1 MRKQEEENKQTAEE
15 SASSTHPTV
24 PSLSLFPPLYFLAFI
39 PTAPQGSG
47 CCNSRCNRK
56 VIHDSP
62 LLTSQS
68 SRDDITS
75 VRRDVLNEKNKNPKT
90 NLLVTLR
97 GKSGVTQVQWGRGDT
112 RYTLWNAPEVWFIHQ
127 TACKVRFI
135 RQTVLQGEPPLS
147 PLQANG
153 TLNAVRHLPH
163 SSPVWVILRV
173 PQEALTAWN
182 KEWLV
187 VAREMVAGVAI
198 YIHRGGV
205 PPPPSAQASHIC
217 SLLCVLR
224 QKEGG
229 AGWCRRNNSIM
240 YPFNYYSVRQN
251 TPSTHTHT
259 HAPP

>member
-15 SASSTHPTV
+15 SASSTHPTA

-90 NLLVTLR
+90 NLLITLG

-112 RYTLWNAPEVWFIHQ
+112 RYTLWNAPEVWFIRQ

-135 RQTVLQGEPPLS
+135 RQTVLQGEAPLS
-147 PLQANG
+147 PLQADG

-163 SSPVWVILRV
+163 SSPAWVILRV
-173 PQEALTAWN
+173 PQGDIDCM
-182 KEWLV
+182 KY
-187 VAREMVAGVAI
+187 GVTSGGKRDGC
-198 YIHRGGV
+198 RGGCIH
-205 PPPPSAQASHIC
+205 PQRRCSSTSLSPSIPYLH

-229 AGWCRRNNSIM
+229 AGWCRRNNSM

-251 TPSTHTHT
+251 THSAHT